1 MCGNRTDQVEVGC
14 LSQQLYVGA
23 TAVDTRLEVHLIP
36 EHRQITLLISTF
48 QTENTWVFTPIY
60 QSEFQM

>member
-1 MCGNRTDQVEVGC
+1 MCGNRTDQVEVGR

-48 QTENTWVFTPIY
+48 QTENTWV
-60 QSEFQM
+60 